1 MSAPTGLDFLTTL
14 VRYET
19 YLWND
24 LDVRLRDAG
33 HVALPTLFTLDV
45 VDRYDGRCRVLEI
58 RRDIGITV
66 GAASKLVDRL
76 EADGLVVRT
85 PNPRDRRSSL
95 VLLTPDGHTAH
106 AEGRRTLAKL
116 LDEHLAGE
124 PRLAQT
130 TATLGRLLERLSL
143 TDD

>member
-1 MSAPTGLDFLTTL
+1 MSTGLDFLTTL

-24 LDVRLRDAG
+24 LDARLRAAG

-58 RRDIGITV
+58 RQDIGITV

-95 VLLTPDGHTAH
+95 VLLTPRGLEAHT
-106 AEGRRTLAKL
+106 EGRATLSKL

-130 TATLGRLLERLSL
+130 TASLNRLLDRLTL
-143 TDD
+143 VDE